1 MKVFITGIP
10 GFAGSFLTEEL
21 LAQGYE
27 VYGTHLPNENLQ
39 NLAHIKD
46 KIQINPLDFNKP
58 EIIPQMLACVKPD
71 YIFHLAAQSSV
82 KKSFDSPQ
90 ESYQANFFGTYHM
103 LEAAREL
110 KKLRGFLFVSSS
122 DIYGIV
128 KPKDLPLTENHPLR
142 PVSPYG
148 VSKAAAD
155 MLCYQYYINFE
166 MPIVRV
172 RAFNHSGPRQGR
184 GFVVTDFSAQIAE
197 LEMNR
202 RKRVLKVGDLSS
214 RRDISDVRD
223 IVRGYRLA
231 VEKGQPGET
240 YQLCSGHAV
249 RIETLLK
256 KLLRH
261 STVSIDYV
269 VDKHLIRKS
278 EVPILKGDASKAE
291 KKLGYKRNYSIDDTL
306 KDCLEYYR
314 SLQGGKSGR
323 SSKKDKR

>member
-1 MKVFITGIP
+1 MKAFITGIP
-10 GFAGSFLTEEL
+10 GFAGSFLAEEL
-21 LAQGYE
+21 LAQGYQ

-46 KIQINPLDFNKP
+46 KIQINPLDFNKS
-58 EIIPQMLACVKPD
+58 EIIPQMLTCVKPD

-82 KKSFDSPQ
+82 QKSYDSPRDT
-90 ESYQANFFGTYHM
+90 YQTNFMGTYHV
-103 LEAAREL
+103 LEAARQL
-110 KKLRGFLFVSSS
+110 NKLRGVLFVSSS
-122 DIYGIV
+122 DIYGVV

-155 MLCYQYYINFE
+155 MLCYQYFKNFDL
-166 MPIVRV
+166 PIVRV
-172 RAFNHSGPRQGR
+172 RAFNHSGPRQAK
-184 GFVVTDFSAQIAE
+184 GFVVTDFSDQIAE
-197 LEMNR
+197 LESNG
-202 RKRVLKVGDLSS
+202 RKKVIKVGDLSA

-231 VEKGQPGET
+231 LEKGKPGEI
-240 YQLCSGHAV
+240 YQLCSGQAV
-249 RIETLLK
+249 RIETVLK

-261 STVSIDYV
+261 STVSIDIEV
-269 VDKHLIRKS
+269 NKNLIRAT
-278 EVPILKGDASKAE
+278 EVPIIKGDASKAE
-291 KKLGYKRNYSIDDTL
+291 MKLGYKRNFSIDDTL